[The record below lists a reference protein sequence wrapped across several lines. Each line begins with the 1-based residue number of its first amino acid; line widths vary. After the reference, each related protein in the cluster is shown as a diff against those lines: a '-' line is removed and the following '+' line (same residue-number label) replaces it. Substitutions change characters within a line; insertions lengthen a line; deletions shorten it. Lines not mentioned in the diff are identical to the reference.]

1 TNYYC
6 ETQNTKTVVRL
17 PGENT
22 NVLINRGNEKA
33 NCELATELG
42 INPKLYY
49 YNTNNGIKVTE
60 YINNAVTLTP
70 KIINK
75 DVNLE
80 NIALL
85 LRTLHQ
91 SDLKFEN
98 HFNVFEEYKR
108 YLSDLNKNQISYPD
122 FTETESYFL
131 YFEER
136 LNKLGLNICPCHN
149 DPVPENFIYNDNG
162 YYLIDWEYSGMNDNI
177 WDIAALCEESH
188 LSDNDENIF
197 LNHYLNEYSSESEA
211 IKEKI
216 LIYKACQNFLWSIWT
231 LIKEK
236 NENLFGTYGIDRYKK
251 CQKQMNLHRKKYAT
265 TE

>member
-1 TNYYC
+1 
-6 ETQNTKTVVRL
+6 
-17 PGENT
+17 
-22 NVLINRGNEKA
+22 
-33 NCELATELG
+33 
-42 INPKLYY
+42 
-49 YNTNNGIKVTE
+49 
-60 YINNAVTLTP
+60 
-70 KIINK
+70 
-75 DVNLE
+75 
-80 NIALL
+80 
-85 LRTLHQ
+85 
-91 SDLKFEN
+91 
-98 HFNVFEEYKR
+98 
-108 YLSDLNKNQISYPD
+108 
-122 FTETESYFL
+122 
-131 YFEER
+131 
-136 LNKLGLNICPCHN
+136 PCHN

-162 YYLIDWEYSGMNDNI
+162 NYLIDWEYSGMNDNI